1 MNLKLNLRPV
11 INMSDEE
18 IIAKY
23 IEMLEEYDAPYFE
36 FFYKMEEFDRVA
48 KLHFARFT
56 PKELVCL
63 ILFDYE
69 DFNFAHPY
77 FGYDRTGNLRSM
89 TTEEV
94 MEEVMDNLNYY
105 CNAES
110 LKYHGFSVIEE
121 GERQ

>member
-48 KLHFARFT
+48 KLNFARFT
-56 PKELVCL
+56 PKELVRL
-63 ILFDYE
+63 ILAAYE
-69 DFNFAHPY
+69 DFSFDNPY
-77 FGYDRTGNLRSM
+77 FGYDMNGNLRSM

-94 MEEVMDNLNYY
+94 METVMDNLNYY